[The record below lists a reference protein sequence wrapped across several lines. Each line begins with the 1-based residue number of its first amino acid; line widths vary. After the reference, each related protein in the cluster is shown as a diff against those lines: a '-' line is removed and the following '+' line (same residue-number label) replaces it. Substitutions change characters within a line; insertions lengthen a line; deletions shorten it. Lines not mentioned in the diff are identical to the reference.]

1 MVENIFLT
9 EKRREVLNGTDDLND
24 DSRIVEKSRIRTR
37 ARMAL
42 RELQAVADSGVI
54 DNETVFEPDEIYG
67 LLHALT
73 IDDTEGGLFVQKEV
87 DEDYKREVLEAVRAF
102 EAVYF
107 RGNRPEPPEID
118 LTEPDS

>member
-24 DSRIVEKSRIRTR
+24 NSRIVEKSRIRTR

-107 RGNRPEPPEID
+107 RGNGPEPPEID